1 MVCFFKRF
9 ELSIA
14 VERLE
19 QFERRPRLLV
29 QHMIAKRFDGSD
41 ERLVS
46 RALRTIREKIE
57 TELKI

>member
-1 MVCFFKRF
+1 
-9 ELSIA
+9 
-14 VERLE
+14 
-19 QFERRPRLLV
+19 
-29 QHMIAKRFDGSD
+29 MIAKRFDGSD